1 MSPIMPSIE
10 MVPVFAATK
19 LKLHPEEFTLVSL
32 PVSEKEK
39 ALELFKSVEPFSTIS
54 VDHAEVSLILTEP
67 EWNEMSSQFE
77 KYESDGPYRA
87 ITFDIVLD
95 LNLIGFL
102 SVVSTVLAEEG
113 ISIFAVSTFLRD
125 HILVKSSHTDRAM
138 DAFGSLIQRCITTQ

>member
-1 MSPIMPSIE
+1 MSPIMPSSK

-19 LKLHPEEFTLVSL
+19 LKLHHEEFTLVSL

-39 ALELFKSVEPFSTIS
+39 ALELFKNVEPFSTIS
-54 VDHAEVSLILTEP
+54 VDHAEVSLIMTIP

-77 KYESDGPYRA
+77 KNESDGPYRA

-102 SVVSTVLAEEG
+102 SVVSAVLAEEG
-113 ISIFAVSTFLRD
+113 ISIYAVSTFLRD
-125 HILVKSSHTDRAM
+125 HILVKSSHADRAM
-138 DAFGSLIQRCITTQ
+138 DALGSLIQRCITTQ